1 MTTLFAEGDRVRSR
15 FGLDY
20 TIVKVLPNAHYVCK
34 RAEDGAEK
42 LIHESNLRKEES
54 A

>member
-1 MTTLFAEGDRVRSR
+1 MTFKPGQVVRSR

-20 TIVKVLPNAHYVCK
+20 TIIKALPNAHYVCK

-42 LIHESNLRKEES
+42 IIHESNLRKEES